1 VAGGIPTPLVA
12 PHGYLNQEVVQCVAN
27 AAQYYQVPELL
38 LHALLQKERGRVGQA
53 VRDANGSY
61 DLGLAQINTV
71 WASEFARFGIT
82 PEQIRD
88 DPCTNLYAAGYVLR
102 LNVNH
107 YGGNDWYRAT
117 MAYHAGSSGWR
128 NPTRYRIAYSYAS
141 DVIKRWWVLQHRVFG
156 DNPAGSALSQ
166 RP

>member
-1 VAGGIPTPLVA
+1 MPLMA
-12 PHGYLNQEVVQCVAN
+12 PYGHLNQEAVQCVAN

-38 LHALLQKERGRVGQA
+38 LHALIQKERGRVGQA
-53 VRDANGSY
+53 VLNGNGSY

-71 WASEFARFGIT
+71 WAPQFARYGIT

-107 YGGNDWYRAT
+107 FGGSDWYRAT
-117 MAYHAGSSGWR
+117 MAYHAGSNRWQ
-128 NPTRYRIAYSYAS
+128 NPIRYRIAYSYAS
-141 DVIKRWWVLQHRVFG
+141 DVIQRWWVLHHRVFG
-156 DNPAGSALSQ
+156 TTLPDSSTSHQP
-166 RP
+166 